1 MNLAGGWA
9 DPSKGTNKEFS
20 MTSINLSRRGFTFGL
35 AVAIAA
41 PSLAQAADPVTAKSF
56 VEVIYNKYVGKNTSG
71 VVLDKAADYRRYFTP
86 ALASIILKDQAA
98 AAKRGDVPTLDGD
111 AFVGH
116 QDWEISKLTVD
127 VQESGDKAA
136 GTVSFVNIDQ
146 PETVGLKLQ
155 KIGKDW
161 RIDDVTYADKSTL
174 RGLFKK

>member
-1 MNLAGGWA
+1 MKTMTITRRSLA
-9 DPSKGTNKEFS
+9 
-20 MTSINLSRRGFTFGL
+20 LGL
-35 AVAIAA
+35 AAGLALGLAA
-41 PSLAQAADPVTAKSF
+41 PMPAPAAEPATAKSF
-56 VEVIYNKYVGKNTSG
+56 VEAIYKKYVGNAAKDAPG

-86 ALASIILKDQAA
+86 ALAAIILKDQAV

-136 GTVSFVNIDQ
+136 ATVSFVNIDQ
-146 PETVGLKLQ
+146 PETVKLVLQ
-155 KIGKDW
+155 KVGKDW
-161 RIDDVTYADKSTL
+161 RIDDVTWSDNSTL

>member
-1 MNLAGGWA
+1 
-9 DPSKGTNKEFS
+9 
-20 MTSINLSRRGFTFGL
+20 MTAMTLSRRAVALGL
-35 AVAIAA
+35 AAIVAVPMI
-41 PSLAQAADPVTAKSF
+41 AQAADPVTAKSF
-56 VEVIYNKYVGKNTSG
+56 VEGIYTKYVGKNTSG

-86 ALASIILKDQAA
+86 ALAGIILKDQAA

-127 VQESGDKAA
+127 VQESGDKAVA
-136 GTVSFVNIDQ
+136 TVSFVDIDQ
-146 PETVGLKLQ
+146 PETVKLSLQ
-155 KIGKDW
+155 KVGKDW